1 MKKIKKKIKK
11 KSKKKNKKKVKKKR
25 VFKKKTFKSKLKK
38 IRKRK
43 KSFKKPIIKGSYKG
57 IASKTIKKD
66 NILSKIIKFQ
76 FSLKP
81 KMDIKL
87 NLNLEK
93 YIQSFF
99 DKIANTISDY
109 KVLKDEEKKR
119 IRIEELE
126 KIEKNKIQAQK
137 DKIQQE
143 EIKIKLQEK
152 ALKDEAKIEKQ
163 RTKDIKLF
171 LRKEQALLRIEQAE
185 KQKQFLTQIKL
196 ESQIEKFRI
205 REVKELEKLEKISL
219 REQREDYA
227 GLQERIEKLKEK
239 YRIIRD
245 QKIRERVE
253 ALGVE
258 IEGDEDR
265 DALLQKEKEFTIAR
279 QKIEFSLESYYRS
292 ASSLVFQL
300 NKRYVTRHMS
310 ILRCIDRRFETGE
323 IFIRWDEDNDEN
335 WLILIYIKDNSP
347 HEGIVIEDKTNPEKN
362 NSYEFKASEIFKASD
377 LMVDCL
383 TQLIAKKRNQQKIN

>member
-57 IASKTIKKD
+57 IVSKTIKKD
-66 NILSKIIKFQ
+66 NILLKIIKFQ

-143 EIKIKLQEK
+143 EIKIKLQ
-152 ALKDEAKIEKQ
+152 
-163 RTKDIKLF
+163 
-171 LRKEQALLRIEQAE
+171 
-185 KQKQFLTQIKL
+185 
-196 ESQIEKFRI
+196 
-205 REVKELEKLEKISL
+205 
-219 REQREDYA
+219 
-227 GLQERIEKLKEK
+227 G
-239 YRIIRD
+239 
-245 QKIRERVE
+245 
-253 ALGVE
+253 
-258 IEGDEDR
+258 
-265 DALLQKEKEFTIAR
+265 
-279 QKIEFSLESYYRS
+279 
-292 ASSLVFQL
+292 
-300 NKRYVTRHMS
+300 H
-310 ILRCIDRRFETGE
+310 
-323 IFIRWDEDNDEN
+323 
-335 WLILIYIKDNSP
+335 
-347 HEGIVIEDKTNPEKN
+347 
-362 NSYEFKASEIFKASD
+362 
-377 LMVDCL
+377 
-383 TQLIAKKRNQQKIN
+383 